1 MTQRGS
7 GCTQRRGS
15 ELVLQYSTPS
25 LVLPMHL
32 CAADISQIYNS
43 MEAVPRVLCCS
54 KACMPVV
61 LKTASCFMCGRPF
74 YNPSSCPPCNYIYT
88 CMFLH
93 FYTGLPHI
101 LHHGDVVLL
110 TYLERKRNLCK
121 LATTHFNNPIH
132 VRCHFSAILN
142 PPLRHLYTH
151 TCMGNYIYPIR
162 QGLPLMHCLKETT
175 DEEQN
180 SSPFLLH
187 MQL

>member
-1 MTQRGS
+1 M
-7 GCTQRRGS
+7 GS
-15 ELVLQYSTPS
+15 ELVLQHSTPS

-54 KACMPVV
+54 KACMHVV

-74 YNPSSCPPCNYIYT
+74 CNPSSCPPCIPARSST
-88 CMFLH
+88 S
-93 FYTGLPHI
+93 TGLPHI

-110 TYLERKRNLCK
+110 TFLERKRNLCK
-121 LATTHFNNPIH
+121 LATTHCNNPIH
-132 VRCHFSAILN
+132 EVSFFSFSCIE
-142 PPLRHLYTH
+142 PTTQTFVYTH
-151 TCMGNYIYPIR
+151 LHGQLYPNR
-162 QGLPLMHCLKETT
+162 QGLPDHMHCLKETT
-175 DEEQN
+175 DEEQS